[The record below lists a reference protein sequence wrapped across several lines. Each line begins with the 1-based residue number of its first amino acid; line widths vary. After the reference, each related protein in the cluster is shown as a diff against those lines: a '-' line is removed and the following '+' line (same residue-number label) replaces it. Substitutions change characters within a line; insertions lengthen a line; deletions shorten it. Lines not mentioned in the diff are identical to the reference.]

1 LSVVVAVLDI
11 TVAAV
16 VPVAVFTIKQVFQ
29 FLGFCPS
36 LLEQVEQLELQM
48 AVD

>member
-1 LSVVVAVLDI
+1 MVQGITAV
-11 TVAAV
+11 AV

-36 LLEQVEQLELQM
+36 LLEQVEQLELPV
-48 AVD
+48 ATE